1 MAKFLSPQWVTEL
14 DAALRASPLRAGD
27 SEATLSYEL
36 EARGADGRVRSHHVT
51 IGPDGARAANGPA
64 SRPDLVLVTDEETAF
79 ALHRND
85 CNAQAAIAAGRL
97 RIRGDLAAFSRHAAT
112 IATLSD
118 LFPALRNATTG
129 PGGGDR

>member
-1 MAKFLSPQWVTEL
+1 MAEFLSPQWVAEF
-14 DAALRASPLRAGD
+14 DAALRASPLRADASGT
-27 SEATLSYEL
+27 TLAFEL

-51 IGPDGARAANGPA
+51 IGPEGARAANGPA
-64 SRPDLVLVTDEETAF
+64 SKPDLVLVTDEETAF

-85 CNAQAAIAAGRL
+85 CNAQAAIASGRL

-118 LFPALRNATTG
+118 LFATLRAATTG
-129 PGGGDR
+129 PESGDR